1 MEWIAHTEVGG
12 RLVELPLVLAGLMKT
27 RQCEVPGFR
36 AALADYAA
44 GGTLALRIVIMD
56 FSGAV
61 TGPNAEAGPRCIGR
75 PESPFCKVTFCTGNR
90 YVVRLRCKTADKSV
104 IRRVV
109 QELYWL
115 LA

>member
-1 MEWIAHTEVGG
+1 M
-12 RLVELPLVLAGLMKT
+12 ELPPVLAGLMKI

-36 AALADYAA
+36 AILADYATW
-44 GGTLALRIVIMD
+44 GTPALRIVIMD

-61 TGPNAEAGPRCIGR
+61 TGPNGEAGPRRIGQ
-75 PESPFCKVTFCTGNR
+75 PEPPFCKVTFCTGDR
-90 YVVRLRCKTADKSV
+90 YVVRLRCKPADKSV
-104 IRRVV
+104 IRRVA